1 VDYRRLRKLNF
12 EQKNNKIYLREDIM
26 NKKILSVV
34 VLILFSTFSFAIT
47 VYADRWSPTEDWGP
61 QVESYSPDW
70 GRTVMYEYTDSAY
83 NLYVSPQAR
92 FNFTQDA
99 IDAIRNDYF
108 LYYTFDISVVDESCQ
123 GEGCNTTVSALN
135 TTMYYSTLPS
145 PHFDRDDD
153 PEPWG
158 NGYYDETEV
167 TCTSS
172 LDMYA
177 NTDYRFDSRFR
188 VYFTDPITFEFT
200 SQMSHYNYY
209 THEYD
214 TWYYDIHKTRNY
226 PWY

>member
-1 VDYRRLRKLNF
+1 
-12 EQKNNKIYLREDIM
+12 M
-26 NKKILSVV
+26 KKILSLIIVV
-34 VLILFSTFSFAIT
+34 TVLLSSVFISKVFA
-47 VYADRWSPTEDWGP
+47 DQWSPTEDWGP
-61 QVESYSPDW
+61 QVGSYSPDW
-70 GRTVMYEYTDSAY
+70 GRTVMYEYNDSAY

-92 FNFTQDA
+92 FRFIHDA
-99 IDAIRNDYF
+99 IDSIRNYYLNF
-108 LYYTFDISVVDESCQ
+108 SPTLYYTFDISVSDQ
-123 GEGCNTTVSALN
+123 YNTTVSALN

-167 TCTSS
+167 TS
-172 LDMYA
+172 LSPLSMLA

-200 SQMSHYNYY
+200 SQMSYY
-209 THEYD
+209 VLGEYD
-214 TWYYDIHKTRNY
+214 TDRFEIHKTRPY

>member
-1 VDYRRLRKLNF
+1 
-12 EQKNNKIYLREDIM
+12 M
-26 NKKILSVV
+26 KKILSLIIVV
-34 VLILFSTFSFAIT
+34 TVLLSSVFISKVFA
-47 VYADRWSPTEDWGP
+47 DQWSPTEDWGP
-61 QVESYSPDW
+61 QVRSYSPDW
-70 GRTVMYEYTDSAY
+70 GRTVMYEYNDSAY

-92 FNFTQDA
+92 FRFTQDA
-99 IDAIRNDYF
+99 INSIRNYYLNF
-108 LYYTFDISVVDESCQ
+108 SPTLCYTFDISVSDQ
-123 GEGCNTTVSALN
+123 YNTTVSALN

-167 TCTSS
+167 TS
-172 LDMYA
+172 LSPLSMLA

-200 SQMSHYNYY
+200 SQMSYY
-209 THEYD
+209 VLGEYD
-214 TWYYDIHKTRNY
+214 TYYYDIHKTRPY

>member
-61 QVESYSPDW
+61 QVGSYSPDW
-70 GRTVMYEYTDSAY
+70 GRTVMYEYNDSAY

-92 FNFTQDA
+92 FRFTEDA
-99 IDAIRNDYF
+99 IKSIRSYYY
-108 LYYTFDISVVDESCQ
+108 LYYTFDISVSDQ
-123 GEGCNTTVSALN
+123 YNTTVSALN
-135 TTMYYSTLPS
+135 TTMYYSTLTS

-153 PEPWG
+153 PEESGG
-158 NGYYDETEV
+158 NGYFDETEV
-167 TCTSS
+167 TCTSP
-172 LDMYA
+172 LDMCA
-177 NTDYRFDSRFR
+177 NIDYRFDSRFR
-188 VYFTDPITFEFT
+188 VYFTDPITFEFA

-209 THEYD
+209 TGEYD